1 MGSYS
6 LAFKREMAQVSARMA
21 AALARQAP
29 KAAQVSKQVP
39 ALSVAARQL
48 STSSQLNG
56 AKAASGEISSILE
69 DRVLSAAPAVNL
81 EETGRVLSIGDGIA
95 RVYGLKNI
103 QAEEMVEFSSG
114 LKGMAL
120 NLEPDNVGVVV
131 FGNDKLIREGDIVK
145 RTGAIADV
153 PVGEQILGRVVDAL
167 GNPIDGKG
175 SIDGARSRVGTK
187 APGIIPRVSVR
198 DPMQTGIKAV
208 DSLVPIG
215 RGQRELIIGDR
226 QTGKTAIAID
236 TIINQK
242 RFNDAADEKKKL
254 YCIYVAIGQKRS
266 TVAQIVKRLTDA
278 DAIKYTIIVSAT
290 ASDAAPLQYLAP
302 YSGCAMGEFFRD
314 NGKHALIIYDDLS
327 KQAVAY
333 RQMSLLLR
341 RPPGREAYPGDVFY
355 LHSRLLER
363 AAKMSDAMG
372 GGSLTALPVIETQ
385 AGDVSAYIPTNVI
398 SITDGQI
405 FLETE
410 LFYKGIRPAINVGLS
425 VSRVGPAAQA
435 KSMKQVAGS
444 MKLELAQYREVAA
457 FAQFG
462 SDLDAATQQLLN
474 RGVRLTEL
482 LKQGQYVPMPIEDQV
497 AVIYCGVRGFLDK
510 VDPSKITAFE
520 AAFIEHVKGSHQGL
534 LDQIRKDGTLSA
546 DSDAKLNEIVKAFIA
561 SWV

>member
-1 MGSYS
+1 MSQISVRLAASVARQVAKATPQVGGSMS
-6 LAFKREMAQVSARMA
+6 IMAQ
-21 AALARQAP
+21 
-29 KAAQVSKQVP
+29 K
-39 ALSVAARQL
+39 L
-48 STSSQLNG
+48 STSAAMDAG
-56 AKAASGEISSILE
+56 AKPGQAEVSSILE
-69 DRVLSAAPAVNL
+69 ERILGAAPKANL
-81 EETGRVLSIGDGIA
+81 DETGRVLSIGDGIA

-131 FGNDKLIREGDIVK
+131 FGNDKLIKEGDVVK
-145 RTGAIADV
+145 RTGAIVDV
-153 PVGEQILGRVVDAL
+153 PVGSELLGRVVDAL
-167 GNPIDGKG
+167 GNPIDGAG
-175 SIDGARSRVGTK
+175 PLGAKARQRVGIK
-187 APGIIPRVSVR
+187 APGIIPRQSVKE
-198 DPMQTGIKAV
+198 PMQTGIKAV

-226 QTGKTAIAID
+226 QTGKTAVAID
-236 TIINQK
+236 AIINQK
-242 RFNDAADEKKKL
+242 RFNDAGDEKKKL

-278 DAIKYTIIVSAT
+278 DAMKYSVVVSAT

-314 NGKHALIIYDDLS
+314 NGMHALIIFDDLS

-363 AAKMSDAMG
+363 AAKMSDTQG
-372 GGSLTALPVIETQ
+372 GGSLTALPIIETQ

-425 VSRVGPAAQA
+425 VSRVGSAAQT

-482 LKQGQYVPMPIEDQV
+482 LKQGQYVPMAIEEQV

-510 VDPSKITAFE
+510 IDPSKITDFE
-520 AAFIEHVKGSHQGL
+520 KKFMDHVRATQRPL
-534 LDQIRKDGTLSA
+534 LDQIAKDGHLSEA
-546 DSDAKLNEIVKAFIA
+546 SDKALNAVVKEFMANY
-561 SWV
+561 S